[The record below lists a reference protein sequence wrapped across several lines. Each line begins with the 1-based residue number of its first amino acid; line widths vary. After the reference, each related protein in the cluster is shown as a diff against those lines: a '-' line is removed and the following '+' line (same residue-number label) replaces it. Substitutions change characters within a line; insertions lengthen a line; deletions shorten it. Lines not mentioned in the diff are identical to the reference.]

1 MAAARRDR
9 VTPEKST
16 IVRII
21 SAILRGTAPAAPE
34 LAAATL
40 EAFFRHSRRFAVPER
55 ELRWLAVAER
65 GELVVAGRRLPT
77 WSWGHGPAILLV
89 HGWQGRGAQLGAFA
103 MPLADAGYRVVTWDA
118 PGHGAN
124 PGRLSSL
131 PEMIDAVVAAV
142 RAAGPVAGVVAHS
155 VGAAAVTGAL
165 ARGSVVE
172 RAVFLAPPAE
182 PGAYLAHAGA
192 WLGLPPAIAERTRRR
207 IERRFSVR
215 MDDLA
220 PLAQAPRMTTPLVVV
235 HDHEDHEVPWRDGHR
250 LAAAWPG
257 ARLIS
262 TRGLGHRRPLRDPTV
277 IGTAVEF
284 LSPAP

>member
-1 MAAARRDR
+1 
-9 VTPEKST
+9 
-16 IVRII
+16 
-21 SAILRGTAPAAPE
+21 
-34 LAAATL
+34 
-40 EAFFRHSRRFAVPER
+40 
-55 ELRWLAVAER
+55 
-65 GELVVAGRRLPT
+65 
-77 WSWGHGPAILLV
+77 
-89 HGWQGRGAQLGAFA
+89 

-142 RAAGPVAGVVAHS
+142 RTAGPVAGVVAHS

-165 ARGSVVE
+165 ARGSLVE

-182 PGAYLAHAGA
+182 PGAYLALAGA
-192 WLGLPPAIAERTRRR
+192 WLGLPPAIAERARRR

-235 HDHEDHEVPWRDGHR
+235 HDHEDHEVPWRDGRR

-257 ARLIS
+257 ARLVS

-284 LSPAP
+284 LSPAPSRLQEPSEPRPAVPPVPAGARSSLSLERG